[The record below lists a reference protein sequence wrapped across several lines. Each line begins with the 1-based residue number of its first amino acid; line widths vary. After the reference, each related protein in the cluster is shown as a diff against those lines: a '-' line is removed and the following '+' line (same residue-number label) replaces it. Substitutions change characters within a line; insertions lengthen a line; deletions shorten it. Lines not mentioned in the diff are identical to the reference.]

1 MAYGPA
7 KQDGGAFIFCK
18 LIDRFRFFSGLTR
31 IRTCAD
37 EHYFL
42 RITGMITSQSKE
54 KSEMQ
59 AFQSSSKPTKMA
71 ALKLK
76 QLQYESETWKRLLG
90 FIADENIYLK
100 SRLAEVLRDS
110 SDRSLLDEAEN
121 FQSEFVQ
128 EDGRIGFLRNELAE
142 LDKLLVRE
150 VFEDGAIAKN
160 VESKLNRIRHNMR
173 NTELQFI
180 KLKSEF
186 NNYLAEA
193 IS

>member
-1 MAYGPA
+1 
-7 KQDGGAFIFCK
+7 
-18 LIDRFRFFSGLTR
+18 
-31 IRTCAD
+31 
-37 EHYFL
+37 
-42 RITGMITSQSKE
+42 
-54 KSEMQ
+54 
-59 AFQSSSKPTKMA
+59 MA

-76 QLQYESETWKRLLG
+76 QLQYESDTWKRLLG

-100 SRLAEVLRDS
+100 SRLAEVLHDS
-110 SDRSLLDEAEN
+110 TDRSLLEEAEN
-121 FQSEFVQ
+121 FQSAFVQ

-150 VFEDGAIAKN
+150 VFEDGAIVKK
-160 VESKLNRIRHNMR
+160 VESKLNRIRHNIR